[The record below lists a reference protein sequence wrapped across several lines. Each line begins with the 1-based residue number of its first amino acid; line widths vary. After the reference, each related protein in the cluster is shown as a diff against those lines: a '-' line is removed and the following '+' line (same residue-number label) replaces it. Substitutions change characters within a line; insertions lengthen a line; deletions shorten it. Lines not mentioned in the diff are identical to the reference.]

1 MTHQKRTEHKMK
13 ITESRLNQL
22 INECFRETIAE
33 VIQERFMAEVVSE
46 VCQERNA
53 QEKGMS
59 DDEVI
64 KGRIDKAKNNFLS
77 RHLTGEPW
85 MDSQTKKYVNS
96 FPDKD
101 WDWHRLFKHD
111 IGNNHLAGHE
121 GGDVVARYE
130 KRYGPIDWDDKVAMG
145 NTEALQEG
153 VNNQPSYTHY
163 LLNRMTNKI
172 VNGWDYNGTD
182 PADIKYYTKLDLE
195 DMGFSTKDYKFLTK
209 QSVLKLG
216 INPDDDTAW
225 ANN

>member
-1 MTHQKRTEHKMK
+1 
-13 ITESRLNQL
+13 
-22 INECFRETIAE
+22 
-33 VIQERFMAEVVSE
+33 MAEVVSE

-85 MDSQTKKYVNS
+85 MDSVTRKYVNS

-101 WDWHRLFKHD
+101 WDWHRLMLHD
-111 IGNNHLAGHE
+111 FSNNHPAGKD
-121 GGDVVARYE
+121 GGDVMARYE
-130 KRYGPIDWDDKVAMG
+130 KRYNEKIDDEELAPPSKSAA
-145 NTEALQEG
+145 TSLQEG
-153 VNNQPSYTHY
+153 MNNDPGYTHY